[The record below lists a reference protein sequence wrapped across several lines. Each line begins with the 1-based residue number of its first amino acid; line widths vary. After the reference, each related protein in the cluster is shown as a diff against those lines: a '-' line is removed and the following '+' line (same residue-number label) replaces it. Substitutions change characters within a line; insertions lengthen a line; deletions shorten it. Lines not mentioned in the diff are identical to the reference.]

1 MPEPRSRSGG
11 LAASAVLPVAD
22 LARSLAF
29 YERLGFEVLGQWDD
43 YAILSFG
50 EAELHLAQHPEVDGQ
65 PSWSGAYL
73 YVRDLSAVHAT
84 WMAAGAREVKPPEE
98 TDLGLLEFV
107 TEDLDG
113 NLLRVGSPVAS
124 SSASASAESGDGP
137 GVTDR
142 PDERGARE
150 RTDFP
155 DEHADQPVS
164 SGPDVAGGMA
174 GSQAIGDETSPPS
187 NGSSATDVPARLPG
201 GPGTDDTEWL
211 PLVASGLPCGGC
223 GLVATE
229 LPNLA
234 LGAQVREE
242 AHALGDLLRHADDD
256 AIRHRPSPTAWSALE
271 HGVHVRGALHV
282 FADRIVRTLRQDEPE
297 LGWWDHEAAIAD
309 GMANES
315 DVDAVADDLGRNA
328 ALVSESIRLIGR
340 ESDWQR
346 RSYRRGVE
354 TFTIE
359 LLARYTLHEVVHHR
373 TEAAR
378 ILAAS

>member
-1 MPEPRSRSGG
+1 MAEARVPPGG
-11 LAASAVLPVAD
+11 LASSPVLPAAD
-22 LARSLAF
+22 LVRSLAF
-29 YERLGFEVLGQWDD
+29 YERLGFEVLGQWDG

-50 EAELHLAQHPEVDGQ
+50 DAEVHLAQHPEVDGQ

-73 YVRDLSAVHAT
+73 YVGDVAAVHAT
-84 WMAAGAREVKPPEE
+84 FLAAGAREIKPVGE
-98 TDLGLLEFV
+98 TAHGLLEFA

-113 NLLRVGSPVAS
+113 NQLRIGSPK
-124 SSASASAESGDGP
+124 ASATAVVGQDDFDGHSTVGGDGP
-137 GVTDR
+137 FR
-142 PDERGARE
+142 KAPDPAKAPG
-150 RTDFP
+150 F
-155 DEHADQPVS
+155 DEAL
-164 SGPDVAGGMA
+164 SGPRFGGELA
-174 GSQAIGDETSPPS
+174 SPDALQS
-187 NGSSATDVPARLPG
+187 EERRVQGPADLPG

-211 PLVASGLPCGGC
+211 SIVAGGLPCGGC

-242 AHALGDLLRHADDD
+242 AHALGELLRGADDE
-256 AIRHRPSPTAWSALE
+256 ALRRRPSPDVWSALE
-271 HGVHVRGALHV
+271 HGVHVRGVLHV
-282 FADRIVRTLRQDEPE
+282 FADRIVRTLRQEEPE

-315 DVDAVADDLGRNA
+315 AVDAVADDLGRNA
-328 ALVSESIRLIGR
+328 ALVSESLRLLGR

-354 TFTIE
+354 PFTIE
-359 LLARYTLHEVVHHR
+359 LLARFTLHEVVHHR

-378 ILAAS
+378 ILTGT